1 MLFRS
6 VFADFS
12 IQLKHNIFIEEE
24 NTMNTTA
31 RTIDYK
37 GETCIEL
44 ISGDYRALIAP
55 FNGSNIMKMENTAL
69 DIDIFRNDP
78 SLTPA
83 QLKAAAEI
91 YGMPTLY
98 LPNRLSHGNLRT
110 SDAMYHFPCNDPLGN
125 HLHGFLHLRNHS
137 IESVSVD
144 GDKAI
149 GKTSYVYDEKDEFF
163 TTYPVSFRADFT
175 FTLAPDG
182 MHYEFT
188 LTNLSDKQMPYGV
201 CNHVAFKGPF
211 TSTGKGEDVRLC
223 VPVGDKWELDEHA
236 IPTEKNL
243 PITDYDLQYK
253 NGTMVPVLK
262 DIDNDLY
269 TAEMNELDG
278 KPFYGVYATDVATGK
293 KVCYEVDDTMKFWIM
308 WNDHGDK
315 GYFCPEPMS
324 WNIDAP
330 NLSGAPEITGY
341 TELAPGESKTVKER
355 IFTMA

>member
-1 MLFRS
+1 MLLFHIGKFN

-163 TTYPVSFRADFT
+163 ATYPVSFRADFT

-315 GYFCPEPMS
+315 G
-324 WNIDAP
+324 
-330 NLSGAPEITGY
+330 
-341 TELAPGESKTVKER
+341 
-355 IFTMA
+355 